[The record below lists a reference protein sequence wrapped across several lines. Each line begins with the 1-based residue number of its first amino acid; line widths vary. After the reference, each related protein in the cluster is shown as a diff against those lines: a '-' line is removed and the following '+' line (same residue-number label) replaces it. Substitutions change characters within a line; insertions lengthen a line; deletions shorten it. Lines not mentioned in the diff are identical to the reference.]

1 MEGDGG
7 EWLALEAGGRPAVP
21 AGQPDPVPAETEAA
35 NEAPGVRQTR
45 TVCAALRVVA
55 AWSAAKPP
63 PPRDGAS
70 NALGGGASGAVPEHI
85 TRFVVVHVWCST
97 TDSSTYIITG

>member
-45 TVCAALRVVA
+45 TVCAALPSSGCVECRKVPLT
-55 AWSAAKPP
+55 PP
-63 PPRDGAS
+63 QEMSLAMAQS
-70 NALGGGASGAVPEHI
+70 HQVP
-85 TRFVVVHVWCST
+85 
-97 TDSSTYIITG
+97 